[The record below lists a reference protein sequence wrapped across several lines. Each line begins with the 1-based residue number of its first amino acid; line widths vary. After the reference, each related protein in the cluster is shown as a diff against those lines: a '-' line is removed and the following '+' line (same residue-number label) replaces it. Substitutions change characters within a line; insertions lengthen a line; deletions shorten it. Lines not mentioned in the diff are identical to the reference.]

1 MSLWFIIYKFFK
13 FVFGFVQLFESKF
26 DFPLHYAAGSQISPL
41 YHAVGSK
48 ISPLHVAAEV
58 KSSPLHDAAGS
69 LVNDFVRNLPL
80 HDAAASQISPLH
92 FVAERCDKKY

>member
-1 MSLWFIIYKFFK
+1 M
-13 FVFGFVQLFESKF
+13 
-26 DFPLHYAAGSQISPL
+26 SPL

-48 ISPLHVAAEV
+48 ISALHVAAEV